1 MTTKPPI
8 GLMPKYYWYCMCDR
22 VRKHDIERA
31 MARYTASGL
40 AIPDEW
46 VEEYNEIVKRQG
58 IKMNRKF
65 FVDGFNK
72 PPRYSNERRNE
83 IISNSI
89 KSCNWKTKCT
99 IAMEEFAELQQ
110 EVSKQIRGC
119 DDRFGLLEEM
129 ADAYICLEFLKSI
142 FHISESDVLRA
153 IDVKLKREDDN
164 LKHAE
169 AEKNREKMLN
179 E

>member
-1 MTTKPPI
+1 
-8 GLMPKYYWYCMCDR
+8 
-22 VRKHDIERA
+22 
-31 MARYTASGL
+31 
-40 AIPDEW
+40 
-46 VEEYNEIVKRQG
+46 
-58 IKMNRKF
+58 MNRKI
-65 FVDGFNK
+65 FVDGLTEA
-72 PPRYSNERRNE
+72 PHYSKEQRKDIFER
-83 IISNSI
+83 SL

-110 EVSKQIRGC
+110 EISKQIRGY
-119 DDRFGLLEEM
+119 DDKIGLLEEM
-129 ADAYICLEFLKSI
+129 ADAYNSLELLKSI